1 MRLKDVR
8 VRFYPVNKMQYEG
21 RLTDNQRPK
30 IFFIFVVLFYI
41 FYQLLMQPSW
51 VLGGGMWAEMATNY
65 YPNANALSFVQKLL
79 STDAGYIPAPQ
90 RLIALVGNQL
100 NLPAA
105 TIPYFLHLVFNFFL
119 LEY

>member
-1 MRLKDVR
+1 ML
-8 VRFYPVNKMQYEG
+8 FFLYILPVAYATKLG
-21 RLTDNQRPK
+21 
-30 IFFIFVVLFYI
+30 I
-41 FYQLLMQPSW
+41 
-51 VLGGGMWAEMATNY
+51 GGGMWAEMATNY
-65 YPNANALSFVQKLL
+65 YPNANASSFVQKLL

-105 TIPYFLHLVFNFFL
+105 TIPYFYTWSSIFL